1 MFRFAVVVPILAALG
16 CANAVAAD
24 AARGKLLYDSRCDNC
39 HSTSVHQRAAR
50 KAQDYRGIREEVLR
64 WNRELGGAWASEE
77 IDDVTL
83 YLNGR
88 YYLFRCPASVCGT
101 SRSLN
106 SAPGSDAL
114 VARRL

>member
-1 MFRFAVVVPILAALG
+1 MFRLAAIASILAALV
-16 CANAVAAD
+16 CANAAAAD
-24 AARGKLLYDSRCDNC
+24 AARGKLLYESRCDSC
-39 HSTSVHQRAAR
+39 HSTSVHQRATR
-50 KAQDYRGIREEVLR
+50 KAQEFKGIREEVLR
-64 WNRELGGAWASEE
+64 WNRQLGGAWTNEE